1 MSNRRFIELSS
12 SSRNRNRYPYPAE
25 FEVPFAPSRTLNI
38 TTIIK
43 GAYNNNNNTI
53 YSVSMK
59 DAADPVTS
67 GIVDYQWYGSNTMV
81 DIGLSGTSITSS
93 GSIPITASGL
103 KSTPSYTGYNIVF
116 NNQQYP
122 ITSSPLP
129 NTSITFTAASST
141 TISNGLG
148 FQITTNNTT
157 PSVTCLSAPVRY
169 LDTTTLQA
177 NSTTTKFYINVSTLL
192 SPYKSVTN
200 FYVGYLLVVKTAG
213 IAGIIN
219 SYNPSSG
226 LMTVSVPLLTTQTIT
241 TGDDVYIIDC
251 SNGTSIPLT
260 FTSAASPT
268 TTYVAQPQT
277 IVFPMIDATG
287 KLLNVYD
294 QAYHGFYV
302 VDETQSSLQ
311 HMIVSSMIVSYN
323 FLLNTAT
330 LATALTNWTSIDMY
344 SIRKT
349 LPSIITYTSTP
360 TLLPPDFSPPITNSS
375 CIYLPAQYSNVD
387 NYYNG
392 QYIYIYPKQTLD
404 NQVSPLTNIQGTCY
418 FINSYIGGSYNVC
431 FVSPLFIPDL
441 KSPTQ
446 YYPSYNCSGAIF
458 PLEGSVINITSFLND
473 NYNPLIYNGSV
484 VSQNETV
491 AYEISLVNLTLPN
504 ITLVTGS
511 RAAFYPY
518 VYVEITNVTASSG
531 SSKNIIYSNNPHSG
545 RALFIVPITD
555 ITDPIRS
562 PFIKLD
568 AGSMVQTVKFKPN
581 DCLRFSVFLPDGELF
596 QTVTSDYYNPSA
608 PNVIVQIDA
617 LFGIRRLSGI

>member
-12 SSRNRNRYPYPAE
+12 SSRNRNRYPHPAE

-418 FINSYIGGSYNVC
+418 FINSYIGGSYNV
-431 FVSPLFIPDL
+431 
-441 KSPTQ
+441 
-446 YYPSYNCSGAIF
+446 
-458 PLEGSVINITSFLND
+458 
-473 NYNPLIYNGSV
+473 
-484 VSQNETV
+484 
-491 AYEISLVNLTLPN
+491 
-504 ITLVTGS
+504 
-511 RAAFYPY
+511 
-518 VYVEITNVTASSG
+518 
-531 SSKNIIYSNNPHSG
+531 
-545 RALFIVPITD
+545 
-555 ITDPIRS
+555 
-562 PFIKLD
+562 
-568 AGSMVQTVKFKPN
+568 
-581 DCLRFSVFLPDGELF
+581 
-596 QTVTSDYYNPSA
+596 
-608 PNVIVQIDA
+608 
-617 LFGIRRLSGI
+617 